1 LIEQK
6 TYLCIIKVSDSM
18 PLFQGDTQAIITMNI
33 RKLISEGYSA
43 QQAVAIANA
52 EAAKSRKRGK

>member
-1 LIEQK
+1 
-6 TYLCIIKVSDSM
+6 M
-18 PLFQGDTQAIITMNI
+18 PLFQGDTQAIIVMNI

-52 EAAKSRKRGK
+52 EAAKSKKKK

>member
-1 LIEQK
+1 
-6 TYLCIIKVSDSM
+6 M

>member
-1 LIEQK
+1 
-6 TYLCIIKVSDSM
+6 M

-52 EAAKSRKRGK
+52 EAAKSRKTRK